1 MNGILVHITG
11 GTRNKYGNKGSW
23 GKVNK
28 SGSTIYQCFVYNLVE
43 HKIYN
48 YPLKDVIQEMFKE
61 KVMIVKVKED
71 VIVNMVMA
79 IITRSQLLKNVVF
92 KEKEPH
98 KNKNLE
104 NQKEEEKLQCSF
116 EVTIKNMQ

>member
-1 MNGILVHITG
+1 
-11 GTRNKYGNKGSW
+11 
-23 GKVNK
+23 
-28 SGSTIYQCFVYNLVE
+28 
-43 HKIYN
+43 
-48 YPLKDVIQEMFKE
+48 
-61 KVMIVKVKED
+61 
-71 VIVNMVMA
+71 
-79 IITRSQLLKNVVF
+79 VVF